1 MRAANC
7 RPCLIHT
14 WPANRGKH
22 KKQKILDAYF
32 SVGCTVSLWCFI
44 VMLGLDCWS
53 MSGVA
58 QVTFWMLAYFPVVT
72 PLIFKPVI
80 FLAFP
85 CLLSRHV
92 SRSLHWGLP
101 GSRII
106 SLLSFWL
113 LDLSG
118 TCSVHPSHSCRLVVS
133 NVRTKRRKTESAW
146 GGCNTR
152 LVRKSWFDAFI
163 PNLALRLS
171 SPEITHSDLCPSYVS
186 HYLLDDIQELDA
198 LVFLFKERRNHWLR
212 LSYCVA

>member
-32 SVGCTVSLWCFI
+32 SVGCTVSLLVLYCYAWSGLLIHVWCSPADF
-44 VMLGLDCWS
+44 LDVGILPCRNPPYLQTCNLPWWS
-53 MSGVA
+53 L
-58 QVTFWMLAYFPVVT
+58 T
-72 PLIFKPVI
+72 
-80 FLAFP
+80 FP
-85 CLLSRHV
+85 CFLSRHV

-171 SPEITHSDLCPSYVS
+171 SPEIT
-186 HYLLDDIQELDA
+186 QW
-198 LVFLFKERRNHWLR
+198 FLP
-212 LSYCVA
+212 